1 MIQQLSENDPKL
13 IPTIMRARMRS
24 RARSAACETPVRY
37 RGIAKVLGRDPEVQ
51 QQFFRT
57 ALGNPCGPSVVSWRA
72 LEVRRKLLGV
82 SLGGP
87 WNSGGVLWTP
97 LWCPWG
103 HWGCPSGS
111 LGAPWGILGS
121 PWEVFRATCG
131 VLRVCLWGP
140 RCVFGGH
147 RGLSGHPSANFQVT
161 SLKHRP
167 CRQK

>member
-1 MIQQLSENDPKL
+1 MIQELSENDPKL
-13 IPTIMRARMRS
+13 IPTMMRARMRS

-87 WNSGGVLWTP
+87 WNSWGGP
-97 LWCPWG
+97 LDTFVV
-103 HWGCPSGS
+103 SLGS
-111 LGAPWGILGS
+111 LGLPI
-121 PWEVFRATCG
+121 G
-131 VLRVCLWGP
+131 VLGGSVGGP
-140 RCVFGGH
+140 
-147 RGLSGHPSANFQVT
+147 
-161 SLKHRP
+161 
-167 CRQK
+167 